1 LARIRKAET
10 KPLALV
16 NSNILVYAMLKD
28 YPDKARHEKCLSLLE
43 KGLKGELS
51 CILAVNPIIVV
62 EVFTVL
68 RKMLSCSEAQS
79 RISSLLDSRRIGYL
93 SVTREACQTAVQW
106 AKQANIPVNDALI
119 AASMTDNAQLI
130 YTADEKHFRKLEEYN
145 VTIINPTVSI
155 C

>member
-1 LARIRKAET
+1 LARINNAET

-16 NSNILVYAMLKD
+16 DSNILVYAMLKD

-119 AASMTDNAQLI
+119 AANMTDNAQLI
-130 YTADEKHFRKLEEYN
+130 YTADEEHFRKLEEYN

>member
-1 LARIRKAET
+1 MARIKKAET

-16 NSNILVYAMLKD
+16 DSNILVYAMLKD

-79 RISSLLDSRRIGYL
+79 RISSLLNSRRIGYL

-106 AKQANIPVNDALI
+106 AKQANIPVSDALI

-130 YTADEKHFRKLEEYN
+130 YTADEEHFRKLEEYN

>member
-1 LARIRKAET
+1 LARIKKAET

-16 NSNILVYAMLKD
+16 DSNILVYAMLKD

-93 SVTREACQTAVQW
+93 SVRREACQTAVQW

-130 YTADEKHFRKLEEYN
+130 YTADEEHFRKLEEYN

>member
-1 LARIRKAET
+1 MARIKKAET

-16 NSNILVYAMLKD
+16 DSNILVYAMLKD
-28 YPDKARHEKCLSLLE
+28 YPDKARHEKCLSPLE

-130 YTADEKHFRKLEEYN
+130 YTADEEHFRKLEEYN

>member
-1 LARIRKAET
+1 MARINNAET

-16 NSNILVYAMLKD
+16 DSNILVYAMLKD

-119 AASMTDNAQLI
+119 AANMTDNAQLI
-130 YTADEKHFRKLEEYN
+130 YTADEEHFRKLEEYN

>member
-1 LARIRKAET
+1 MARIKKAET

-16 NSNILVYAMLKD
+16 DSNILVYAMLKD

-93 SVTREACQTAVQW
+93 SVRREACQTAVQW

-130 YTADEKHFRKLEEYN
+130 YTADEEHFRKLEEYN